1 MYFDVSKTAIYEL
14 NTIIGN
20 NSHLLCVKNK
30 FCLGKACRVLS
41 RISKHGRIHVSSSL
55 SQYYRYEPASIYKD
69 ITAA

>member
-30 FCLGKACRVLS
+30 FCLGKATLD
-41 RISKHGRIHVSSSL
+41 G
-55 SQYYRYEPASIYKD
+55 
-69 ITAA
+69 

>member
-30 FCLGKACRVLS
+30 FCLGKAPIRPSDALLGFH
-41 RISKHGRIHVSSSL
+41 RARGGF
-55 SQYYRYEPASIYKD
+55 QQFPEY
-69 ITAA
+69 

>member
-30 FCLGKACRVLS
+30 FCLGKAY
-41 RISKHGRIHVSSSL
+41 GG
-55 SQYYRYEPASIYKD
+55 
-69 ITAA
+69 ITGAP